1 MQRYFTNKLVDDYF
15 ILNDDDLYHINK
27 VMRMKENDKVEVVF
41 KNNVYS
47 GIITSNG
54 IKKDELLSE
63 EVTLKNITLIIPLL
77 KETKMDLILQKA
89 TELGVS
95 RIIPVRMERSIIKLN
110 EQDYLKKQI
119 RWQKICKEAS
129 EQSKRT
135 NIPLIDKLES
145 MSSLNL
151 DGLNIICST
160 SENSNTLKNTLKNM
174 DKYDKINI
182 AIGPEGGF
190 TKEEEKILASLGFIK
205 TSLGKLIMRVET
217 VPLYILS
224 VINYL
229 ELEE

>member
-151 DGLNIICST
+151 DGIH
-160 SENSNTLKNTLKNM
+160 
-174 DKYDKINI
+174 
-182 AIGPEGGF
+182 
-190 TKEEEKILASLGFIK
+190 
-205 TSLGKLIMRVET
+205 
-217 VPLYILS
+217 
-224 VINYL
+224 
-229 ELEE
+229 